1 MGRTIGELFRDPNSY
16 KYGTNYSEVKADTE
30 TLVEQETTGIRV
42 KSLVDVNNPLI
53 YGNEATRITLRST
66 PDLERMK
73 ENAGGGA
80 AGGGLLGGAI
90 TKARDFVN
98 DKLGIPTNQIPT
110 KVSDKIIEL
119 REKKQGGK
127 TSADPVTND
136 FMGKNGTGLGALIK
150 STGGGNPSTIG
161 KQALGKGIGFAKDKL
176 RGALFGGGQTINDL
190 TVGNSRFT
198 IEYSNANPYTS
209 FMKDERDYKNEGGY
223 KTLEEYEE
231 ESPVKFGNESVE
243 QIDLRKVSPAYAVGR
258 GDFSRFGNTEY
269 AFEAKTLQEAKKLK
283 ALYNIDRPYSTY
295 YQNGVRTKGVET
307 GKTNSSLENLY
318 QIGSTDGLNRISI
331 ADNYKL
337 DENQAFI
344 KVDGEENAVADLI
357 PLWFRRKGATKPIA
371 FRAILSGLTESTTPS
386 WSGQRFLGNPYQF
399 YLYEGVERSVS
410 FGLKVAAASPTEL
423 ANNWERLKR
432 LTTYTYPTIKN
443 GLSNPPIIE
452 FRLGSMYSNRVAF
465 IESLQYTIPDEGV
478 WETDGNVGYLPKF
491 IDVSMTM
498 KFIEQDGDED
508 RVYDFDISKAAVDKI
523 NENREVNFS
532 TNERVNSNGTINKEE
547 PVKISIKKQT
557 ITQMTTGKQPT
568 AEVLTSVNPN
578 VPNQTVPTT
587 DTAAEDA
594 KDAGAQSAAADAL
607 GGKTP
612 IQAAKEEETN
622 QNITRQQARVIQDMN
637 VKYGG
642 KIKVEIVKEQD
653 LPYLAKQSTSIGT
666 RGSIYVKNEGAHFQT
681 GKNIYVFYEVYSDG
695 DKFELLYGEGQIP
708 ADPTPYELALE
719 KAIKDARRKNRG
731 VASSSGG
738 GVSGG
743 GY

>member
-16 KYGTNYSEVKADTE
+16 RYGTNYSEVKSDTE
-30 TLVEQETTGIRV
+30 TLIEQETTGIRI

-53 YGNEATRITLRST
+53 YGNQATRIALRST
-66 PDLERMK
+66 PDLEKMK

-80 AGGGLLGGAI
+80 AGGGLVGGLI

-119 REKKQGGK
+119 RADKTNSGK

-136 FMGKNGTGLGALIK
+136 FMGKNGTGLGALLK
-150 STGGGNPSTIG
+150 STGGGNPTTIG
-161 KQALGKGIGFAKDKL
+161 KQALGKGIGLAKDKL
-176 RGALFGGGQTINDL
+176 RGALFGGGQSIGEA
-190 TVGNSRFT
+190 VGEKRET
-198 IEYSNANPYTS
+198 EYTNTNPYT
-209 FMKDERDYKNEGGY
+209 KVLKEERDYKSEGGY

-231 ESPVKFGNESVE
+231 ETPIKFGNASVD

-295 YQNGVRTKGVET
+295 YQNGVKIKSVET

-318 QIGSTDGLNRISI
+318 QIGSTDGLNRVSV
-331 ADNYKL
+331 ADKYEL

-344 KVDGEENAVADLI
+344 KVEGEEKPISDLI

-371 FRAILSGLTESTTPS
+371 FRAILSGLTESTSPS

-410 FGLKVAAASPTEL
+410 FGLKIAAASPTEL

-443 GLSNPPIIE
+443 GLSNPPVIE
-452 FRLGSMYSNRVAF
+452 FRLGSMYSNRTAF

-491 IDVSMTM
+491 IDVAITM
-498 KFIEQDGDED
+498 KFIESDGAED

-523 NENREVNFS
+523 NEDREVNFN
-532 TNERVNSNGTINKEE
+532 TNERVNSNGTVNREK
-547 PVKISIKKQT
+547 PVKITIKKQPAQL
-557 ITQMTTGKQPT
+557 IETGGLPK
-568 AEVLTSVNPN
+568 AKVLKSINPN
-578 VPNQTVPTT
+578 VPDQTPPTT

-594 KDAGAQSAAADAL
+594 KDAGAQSSAADAL

-612 IQAAKEEETN
+612 IQAAKEEETK
-622 QNITRQQARVIQDMN
+622 QNISRRQAQGIQDMN
-637 VKYGG
+637 VMYGG
-642 KIKVEIVKEQD
+642 KIKVEIVKEQN

-666 RGSIYVKNEGAHFQT
+666 QGSIFIKNEGPHFQT
-681 GKNIYVFYEVYSDG
+681 GKNIYVFWEMYTNG
-695 DKFELLYGEGQIP
+695 DKVELMSGEGEIP
-708 ADPTPYELALE
+708 ADPTPYELAFE
-719 KAIKDARRKNRG
+719 KAVKEDARKRREQKRNR
-731 VASSSGG
+731 AIQSGG
-738 GVSGG
+738 GG